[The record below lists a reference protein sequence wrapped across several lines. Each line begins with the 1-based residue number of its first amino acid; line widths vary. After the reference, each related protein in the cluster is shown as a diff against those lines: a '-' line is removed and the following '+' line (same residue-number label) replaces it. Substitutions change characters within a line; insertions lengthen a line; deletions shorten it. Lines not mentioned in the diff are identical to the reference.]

1 MGIDRM
7 VRLRFAPVLLAALSA
22 LTPIRATA
30 AEAQINILFI
40 GNSFTHGRYEPVR
53 TYNGGFGANDVHDL
67 LCSTPATCSSA
78 EQGAQVDPA
87 KTPPPGATLAAQ
99 LVDLQA
105 NPSLQ
110 YNEPGPYGGIAG
122 IFLQFTREAH
132 LNYSVSLIAVSSATL
147 TGYLNDTGNEKD
159 DLPLIEGTAWDKVV
173 MQDQSFRPLPATINV
188 NGQTVATRGD
198 FAGFESGVA
207 GLIKAIDAV
216 YETQPLASYGY
227 ISTNPNAPIFGSS
240 TSPPGGLNAPYVGDQ
255 DPIGAMAAD
264 LHNAYQQAASDYMA
278 SNPTGSK
285 VNVALAGDAWISAIN
300 AQLAV
305 RDPYLAANPPYEVDL
320 WDSSPLDA
328 CCTTPI
334 GYHPSIYGAYLSA
347 LVLFY
352 EITHVDP
359 ELLLVEFD
367 PAGPRHRASAATA
380 LGISPDIAWKLAVA
394 AKKTVQFGQPILSQN
409 NRQR

>member
-1 MGIDRM
+1 M
-7 VRLRFAPVLLAALSA
+7 
-22 LTPIRATA
+22 
-30 AEAQINILFI
+30 
-40 GNSFTHGRYEPVR
+40 
-53 TYNGGFGANDVHDL
+53 
-67 LCSTPATCSSA
+67 
-78 EQGAQVDPA
+78 
-87 KTPPPGATLAAQ
+87 
-99 LVDLQA
+99 
-105 NPSLQ
+105 
-110 YNEPGPYGGIAG
+110 
-122 IFLQFTREAH
+122 
-132 LNYSVSLIAVSSATL
+132 

-188 NGQTVATRGD
+188 NGQTVATRGN

-334 GYHPSIYGAYLSA
+334 GYHA
-347 LVLFY
+347 
-352 EITHVDP
+352 
-359 ELLLVEFD
+359 
-367 PAGPRHRASAATA
+367 
-380 LGISPDIAWKLAVA
+380 
-394 AKKTVQFGQPILSQN
+394 
-409 NRQR
+409 